1 MKQTLLSVLTLTV
14 VLLSTACSGGS
25 KTSAVKGTASDTLV
39 FRYAENIQVIKH
51 EHFTEVN
58 LRNPWDTLKTLHTY
72 LLVDKNR
79 NEKDTL
85 PTELDK
91 RPRELD
97 KRPAT
102 PDNLPQGTV
111 VHVPLENALV
121 YSSVHCS
128 LFNDLQSLPAIAA
141 VCDLA
146 YIRMPEIQEGCTNG
160 TITDCGSSMNPNI
173 ERIIERSPDAILLSP
188 FENSGGYGRIEKLG
202 IPLIECADYME
213 TSPLGRAEWM
223 RFFGM
228 LTGKEQ
234 VADSL
239 FAEIEKEYVSLKQR
253 TAARTEDATRP
264 TVITE
269 MKMGS
274 AWYVPGGK
282 STVARL
288 LQDAGARYLFADN
301 ASSGSVPLSFET
313 VFDKGQHADFW
324 LIKYNQQTDKKYSE
338 IASDYAPYKHFDAW
352 KDQHIYGCNTSKVS
366 FYEESPFHPERLLK
380 DLIKIFHPELL
391 PDYELVYYSPLK

>member
-1 MKQTLLSVLTLTV
+1 MKQTLLSALIVTL
-14 VLLSTACSGGS
+14 VLLSSACGGRS
-25 KTSAVKGTASDTLV
+25 KTSSVNGAASDTLV
-39 FRYAENIQVIKH
+39 FRYAENIRVVRH
-51 EHFTEVN
+51 ADYTEVA
-58 LRNPWDTLKTLHTY
+58 LRNPWDTLKMLHTY
-72 LLVDKNR
+72 YLVDKHQPAPGS
-79 NEKDTL
+79 L
-85 PTELDK
+85 PE
-91 RPRELD
+91 
-97 KRPAT
+97 
-102 PDNLPQGTV
+102 GTV
-111 VHVPLENALV
+111 VAVPLEKSLV

-128 LFNDLQSLPAIAA
+128 LLSDLHSLESVAG
-141 VCDLA
+141 VCDRS
-146 YIRMPEIQEGCTNG
+146 YIRIPAIQEGCKDG
-160 TITDCGSSMNPNI
+160 SITDCGSSMNPNI
-173 ERIIERSPDAILLSP
+173 ERIIDFAPDAILLSP
-188 FENSGGYGRIEKLG
+188 FENSGGYGRIEKLD
-202 IPLIECADYME
+202 IPIIECADYME

-239 FAEIEKEYVSLKQR
+239 FAEIEKEYVSLKQQ
-253 TAARTEDATRP
+253 AARASADKNGRCP
-264 TVITE
+264 SVITE

-288 LQDAGARYLFADN
+288 LQDAGATYLFADN

-324 LIKYNQQTDKKYSE
+324 LIKYNQQTDKKYTE
-338 IASDYAPYKHFDAW
+338 IAADYAPYQHFDAW
-352 KDQHIYGCNTSKVS
+352 KEQHIYGCNTSKVN

-391 PDYELVYYSPLK
+391 PDYETVYYSPLK

>member
-1 MKQTLLSVLTLTV
+1 MKQTLLTVLTLTV

-188 FENSGGYGRIEKLG
+188 FENSGGYGRI
-202 IPLIECADYME
+202 
-213 TSPLGRAEWM
+213 
-223 RFFGM
+223 
-228 LTGKEQ
+228 
-234 VADSL
+234 
-239 FAEIEKEYVSLKQR
+239 
-253 TAARTEDATRP
+253 
-264 TVITE
+264 
-269 MKMGS
+269 
-274 AWYVPGGK
+274 
-282 STVARL
+282 
-288 LQDAGARYLFADN
+288 
-301 ASSGSVPLSFET
+301 
-313 VFDKGQHADFW
+313 
-324 LIKYNQQTDKKYSE
+324 
-338 IASDYAPYKHFDAW
+338 
-352 KDQHIYGCNTSKVS
+352 
-366 FYEESPFHPERLLK
+366 
-380 DLIKIFHPELL
+380 
-391 PDYELVYYSPLK
+391 

>member
-1 MKQTLLSVLTLTV
+1 MNRYVRYSIYEDILFMKQTLLSALIVTL
-14 VLLSTACSGGS
+14 VLLSSACGGRS
-25 KTSAVKGTASDTLV
+25 KTSSVNGAASDTLV
-39 FRYAENIQVIKH
+39 FKYAENITVVRHAEYI
-51 EHFTEVN
+51 EVA

-72 LLVDKNR
+72 YLVNKHQ
-79 NEKDTL
+79 
-85 PTELDK
+85 P
-91 RPRELD
+91 
-97 KRPAT
+97 T
-102 PDNLPQGTV
+102 PDHLSEGTLV
-111 VHVPLENALV
+111 PIPLEKSLV

-128 LFNDLQSLPAIAA
+128 LLNDLQTLKTVAGVCDRSYIRIPAI
-141 VCDLA
+141 
-146 YIRMPEIQEGCTNG
+146 QKGCNNG
-160 TITDCGSSMNPNI
+160 TIIDCGSSLNPNI
-173 ERIIERSPDAILLSP
+173 ERIIDFAPDAILLSP
-188 FENSGGYGRIEKLG
+188 FENSGGYGRIEKLD
-202 IPLIECADYME
+202 IPIIECADYME

-239 FAEIEKEYVSLKQR
+239 FAEIEKEYVSLKQQ
-253 TAARTEDATRP
+253 AARCSNNKTADSPVNRP
-264 TVITE
+264 SVITE

-288 LQDAGARYLFADN
+288 LQDAGANYLFADN
-301 ASSGSVPLSFET
+301 TSSGSVPLSFET

-324 LIKYNQQTDKKYSE
+324 LIKYNQQTDKKYAE
-338 IASDYAPYKHFDAW
+338 IAADYAPYQHFDAW
-352 KDQHIYGCNTSKVS
+352 KEQRIYGCNTSKVN

-391 PDYELVYYSPLK
+391 PDYETVYYSPLK